1 MYGITATGV
10 GITAA
15 TCGPPDTGRPSAS
28 AITGCRA
35 TGSRMARTT
44 AGSEAIG
51 PNAMDGSGAS
61 PGAPD
66 VASPLPLPLPLP
78 SPSPLAVLQPK
89 LRACAQLSA
98 HQLSQETCR

>member
-44 AGSEAIG
+44 AGSKAIG

-61 PGAPD
+61 HGAPD
-66 VASPLPLPLPLP
+66 VASPLALP